1 MKLASV
7 IVTLATLTLTQGTRE
22 AEINEEIDLHEEAD
36 PSVHHN
42 FEYDGF
48 NVADSSVREH
58 G

>member
-22 AEINEEIDLHEEAD
+22 AEINEEIDFHEEPD
-36 PSVHHN
+36 PLVHHN
-42 FEYDGF
+42 FEYDDY
-48 NVADSSVREH
+48 NVADSSIHEH